1 MIEVFIGKLSHI
13 RFLPKANSFKFPV
26 FYLRVNIDNFDK
38 SENRMIG
45 LNKFNLFSIYWSD
58 YGYKINEHPK
68 KWLEEVLEKNQV
80 FIKKPTYVLQTFPRI
95 LGYVFNPVNFWF
107 CYEHDDKLIAIV
119 AQVNNTFN
127 ESHTYCFKNTNDKN
141 LNFSSTNKKKFSV
154 SPFFKTDGLYNIL
167 FHQNKKRNFLKILYL
182 CENQTMLTAKIFGKK
197 TDISLF
203 KIFIL
208 FLFQSI
214 KNTFKIYLEALVL
227 YSKKIKY
234 LRGKN

>member
-13 RFLPKANSFKFPV
+13 RFLPKVNSFKFPV
-26 FYLRVNIDNFDK
+26 FYLRVNIDKFEQ
-38 SENRMIG
+38 SQNRMIS

-58 YGYKINEHPK
+58 YGFKKNENPR
-68 KWLEEVLEKNQV
+68 KWLEEVLKKNQV
-80 FIKKPTYVLQTFPRI
+80 LIKKPTFILQTFPRI

-107 CYEHDDKLIAIV
+107 CYEHNNQLIAIV

-127 ESHTYCFKNTNDKN
+127 ESHTYCFRNTSSKN
-141 LNFSSTNKKKFSV
+141 LNFSSTRMKKFSV
-154 SPFFKTDGLYNIL
+154 SPFFKTDGLYNVM
-167 FHQNKKRNFLKILYL
+167 FQQTKNRNYLKIIYL
-182 CENQTMLTAKIFGKK
+182 CQNQTMLTAKIFGKK
-197 TDISLF
+197 THDSLI
-203 KIFIL
+203 KIFFL

-214 KNTFKIYLEALVL
+214 KNTFFIYLEALVL

>member
-38 SENRMIG
+38 SQNRMIS

-58 YGYKINEHPK
+58 YGFRKNENPK

-107 CYEHDDKLIAIV
+107 CYEHNDQLIAIV

-127 ESHTYCFKNTNDKN
+127 ESHTYCFKNTNNKN
-141 LNFSSTNKKKFSV
+141 LNFSSTKIKKFSV

-167 FHQNKKRNFLKILYL
+167 FHQNNKRNFLKIIYI

-197 TDISLF
+197 THISLF

-214 KNTFKIYLEALVL
+214 KNTFKIYFEALVL